1 MNYKVIGNDGH
12 TYGPVSAEQIRQWI
26 AQARVESRTPVFTEG
41 AADWT
46 FLGLLP
52 EFANEFPGA
61 PRPIAP
67 LQPGALLVPKTNSFA
82 VAGLVCGILSWMS
95 CACCCC
101 CVPFNLLGLVFSIIA
116 LVDISANPHTQTGR
130 GLAIAGLI
138 LSAASLFWSFGFALF
153 SLATN
158 QTQAIVNIGQNQ

>member
-1 MNYKVIGNDGH
+1 MNYTVIGNDGR
-12 TYGPVSAEQIRQWI
+12 TYGPASAEQVRQWI
-26 AQARVESRTPVFTEG
+26 AQDRVESRTPVFTEG

-52 EFANEFPGA
+52 EFANDFPGA

-67 LQPGALLVPKTNSFA
+67 LKPGAMLAPRTNSFA

-95 CACCCC
+95 CFCCCC

-116 LVDISANPHTQTGR
+116 LVQIGGDPHRQAGR
-130 GLAIAGLI
+130 GLAIAGLV
-138 LSAASLFWSFGFALF
+138 LSATSLLWSFGLTLL

-158 QTQAIVNIGQNQ
+158 QTQAIVNIGQN